1 MRVVMDL
8 GSNST
13 RLAAWREGQP
23 LDNPSIS
30 VRLPGLD
37 DFVSP
42 GDADGWSREEFQ
54 RYITFLN
61 REFLLPSRLAVSA
74 VAAALPGIPGLALR
88 RSLLEAIEAV
98 LGLEEAVVVPR
109 CLAMAAGWQLRHQ
122 QSLGDLMVLNG
133 LNKEMEVAFLSTCP
147 GVTLTLEGLC
157 AGDNRVIRD
166 KAAQL
171 GFLDASGWNFDRLYL
186 LGDVDAHTDLGQW
199 LSNLPQRVSVH
210 HDHDPALAVTEG
222 LLAQITPPLPG
233 ESLSMLYPFDFYL
246 AYCDR
251 EGQPVSFHT
260 LPFDTTNL
268 ELDCNARYRLA
279 SLSMADD
286 PTSPA
291 HPERINLQVFE
302 SERRSE
308 PGPFILAEGEPV
320 LKIECSPTDLPE
332 RMDLILDMGAALIL
346 PQLPSSTTEED
357 GVIPEAFWQH
367 YASGLARLSSSTILG
382 AYFTTNQTA
391 SANSSAVTP
400 LEGQIALI
408 LTRLHTLLEQ
418 WNRD

>member
-1 MRVVMDL
+1 MRVVIDL
-8 GSNST
+8 GPNST
-13 RLAAWREGQP
+13 QLAAWREGQSP
-23 LDNPSIS
+23 DNPSIS
-30 VRLPGLD
+30 VRLPGLT
-37 DFVSP
+37 DFAGP
-42 GDADGWSREEFQ
+42 GDANGWSREELQ

-61 REFLLPSRLAVSA
+61 QEFLLPSRLVVST
-74 VAAALPGIPGLALR
+74 VAAALPGIPGLAQR

-109 CLAMAAGWQLRHQ
+109 CLAMAAGWQLRHGQ
-122 QSLGDLMVLNG
+122 ALGNLMVLNG
-133 LNKEMEVAFLSTCP
+133 LDEEGGAAFLSASP

-157 AGDNRVIRD
+157 AGDNRIIRH

-171 GFLDASGWNFDRLYL
+171 GFLDASGWNLDRLYL
-186 LGDVDAHTDLGQW
+186 LGDVDADPDLGRL

-210 HDHDPALAVTEG
+210 HDDDPALAVTQG
-222 LLAQITPPLPG
+222 LLAQITPLLPG

-251 EGQPVSFHT
+251 QGQPISFQA

-268 ELDCNARYRLA
+268 ELDCNSRYRLA
-279 SLSMADD
+279 SLVMADR
-286 PTSPA
+286 PTGPA

-302 SERRSE
+302 VEHRSE
-308 PGPFILAEGEPV
+308 PNPSVAAWGEPV
-320 LKIECSPTDLPE
+320 LKIECASTDLPK

-346 PQLPSSTTEED
+346 PQLPSSAVEEE

-382 AYFTTNQTA
+382 ADLMADQTQA
-391 SANSSAVTP
+391 ANSSAASP

-408 LTRLHTLLEQ
+408 LTRLYSLLEQ
-418 WNRD
+418 WNHN